1 MAVCVNIIMSVNWSM
16 QVMEILLQKC
26 DSSCVNRKN
35 NAGMAAL
42 HIAASAGRVKLV
54 RLLLKAGAKVCVH
67 VAYE

>member
-1 MAVCVNIIMSVNWSM
+1 M